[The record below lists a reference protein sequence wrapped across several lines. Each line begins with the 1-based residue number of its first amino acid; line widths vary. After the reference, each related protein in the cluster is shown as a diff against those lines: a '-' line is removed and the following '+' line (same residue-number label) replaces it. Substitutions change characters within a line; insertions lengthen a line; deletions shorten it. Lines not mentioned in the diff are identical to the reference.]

1 MYDEKCLSRVGR
13 NVRALRLAVQMGQE
27 ELAEKLGV
35 SQTHM
40 SNMECGRVTTSIRG
54 LLKLA
59 NIFDC
64 SLDVLLDKK
73 AALKLAAKRTEA
85 YIEDID
91 EAGEAELIEPELEA
105 ETEIEIDAGQW
116 KPAGNDNSNVDT
128 GTGGVYSWEEVR
140 QLLELLHNG
149 QTGGPTVE
157 VVKPVQQTHTANK
170 NRGTE
175 R

>member
-1 MYDEKCLSRVGR
+1 MYDEKCLLRVGC

-73 AALKLAAKRTEA
+73 AAVKLAAQGPGR
-85 YIEDID
+85 
-91 EAGEAELIEPELEA
+91 
-105 ETEIEIDAGQW
+105 
-116 KPAGNDNSNVDT
+116 
-128 GTGGVYSWEEVR
+128 GTGSQSCTAKAGS
-140 QLLELLHNG
+140 G
-149 QTGGPTVE
+149 TCT
-157 VVKPVQQTHTANK
+157 KPQGKDH
-170 NRGTE
+170 R
-175 R
+175 